1 MLEQHVKHSQILAFA
16 TDKVNLPHELAE
28 KYRGQVNNLRDQL
41 ERYIGDHPDY
51 SLVKMLHAGSVAKGT
66 ALRTIDDMDVAVYV
80 KPTDKNIDVD
90 KLLVWLKERLQEAYP
105 QLKPE
110 QFSLPPGSH
119 CVTISFVGTGL
130 NVDVVPVIFEGE
142 DDGVGYLIPKDMG
155 VRVMTSIPLHL
166 DFIRK
171 RKKEN
176 SDHFAQ
182 VVRLAKW
189 WKKQVRDRDSS
200 FRFKSF
206 MIELICAHLADTA
219 KIELDDYPKAMGDF
233 FAYIV
238 NSGLKEPIVFA
249 DNYSSSSLPKNC
261 VDPIRIFD
269 PVNPENNVA
278 SRYTESERQMI
289 VAEATKALT
298 AISGAMTTATKGRAQ
313 ELWRLVFGPSF
324 FISL

>member
-1 MLEQHVKHSQILAFA
+1 MLDQHVKHSQILAFA
-16 TDKVNLPHELAE
+16 VDKVNLPSDLAKKYRSQVDNLREQLE
-28 KYRGQVNNLRDQL
+28 KYIA
-41 ERYIGDHPDY
+41 EHPDY

-80 KPTDKNIDVD
+80 KPAEKDIDENR
-90 KLLVWLKERLQEAYP
+90 LLLWLKDRLQEAYP

-110 QFSLPPGSH
+110 QFSLPPGAH
-119 CVTISFVGTGL
+119 CVTISF
-130 NVDVVPVIFEGE
+130 IGE
-142 DDGVGYLIPKDMG
+142 EDGVGYLIPKDMG

-176 SDHFAQ
+176 PDHFAQ
-182 VVRLAKW
+182 VVRLVKW
-189 WKKQVRDRDSS
+189 WKKQIRDRDSS

-206 MIELICAHLADTA
+206 MIELICAYLADT
-219 KIELDDYPKAMGDF
+219 KQIELDDYPKALGNF

-238 NSGLKEPIVFA
+238 NSGLKEPIIFT
-249 DNYSSSSLPKNC
+249 DNYSPTALQKNC
-261 VDPIRIFD
+261 LDPIRIFD

-278 SRYTESERQMI
+278 SKYTEAERQRI
-289 VAEATKALT
+289 VEEAKKALN
-298 AISGAMTTATKGRAQ
+298 AISAAMTTSTKGRAQ
-313 ELWRLVFGPSF
+313 ELWRVIFGPTF